1 MHPYLFYAVLTVVLL
16 AMLACLV
23 IMTVGVGKILSDLI
37 GDLRQYRVRPG
48 PREEQLTG
56 RAASAVDRIA
66 RQAGTPSAPVV
77 VRPLL
82 GRPFPGGQH
91 RAVGT
96 GGLAVTRFIP
106 GRPVTVEFAA
116 AALTDL
122 SDAALDSLVAH
133 ELAHV
138 IRYRTRSGRLRHYA
152 WPAAFLVASLPLVV
166 WVAATQSGAALAL
179 TGVGSLAYLLLRTF
193 WQRREELAADRFAI
207 ELTQDLPAAAELM
220 GFYEQHMD
228 MPLPA
233 GRVRRT
239 AATLSRRG
247 LATHPEPQHRLEAMR
262 GHLTSFS

>member
-16 AMLACLV
+16 ATLACLV

-37 GDLRQYRVRPG
+37 GELRQYRVRPG
-48 PREEQLTG
+48 PREEQLRG
-56 RAASAVDRIA
+56 RAGAAVDRIA
-66 RQAGTPSAPVV
+66 RRAGTPSTPVV

-82 GRPFPGGQH
+82 GRPFPGAQH

-122 SDAALDSLVAH
+122 SDDALDSLVAH
-133 ELAHV
+133 EMAHV

-152 WPAAFLVASLPLVV
+152 WPAAFLAVSLPLVV
-166 WVAATQSGAALAL
+166 WVAVTQSGAVLAL
-179 TGVGSLAYLLLRTF
+179 VGMASLAYLLFRTF

-220 GFYEQHMD
+220 GFYEQNMD
-228 MPLPA
+228 MPLPP
-233 GRVRRT
+233 GRLRRR
-239 AATLSRRG
+239 AASVTRRG
-247 LATHPEPQHRLEAMR
+247 LATHPEPQQRLAAMR
-262 GHLTSFS
+262 AYLAR